1 MLLTAYRFLAFII
14 YALVYPYGRLR
25 AARGRALWQG
35 RLGFIQPSEKRTIWL
50 HAASVGEVKVMSCL
64 VDFLGK
70 AKPDLPLHVTVI
82 TEAGYATAEKLFG
95 DKVTLSH
102 LPLDAGPSLRRGFDR
117 INPQMLVIAET
128 EIWFGLIAQ
137 AHRREIPVV
146 LVNGRMTEKALGRY
160 RRIQSMLSSL
170 LSRYDRLF
178 LKSETDAERYRVLGA
193 NDASITVVGDMKF
206 DAPMP
211 TRSEG
216 RRREIRSRA
225 GIGEHDFLFV
235 AGSTRPCEEEILC
248 DLYRSMRVRHENFRL
263 IIAPRHIERADE
275 VRALIR
281 QSELKVI
288 TYGDVSNNKEAVV
301 LVDQFGLLN
310 NLYMAADLAFVGG
323 TLADIG
329 GHNILEPV
337 WMGTPVVYG
346 PYLANVREAAAYI
359 AEHNFGAEVSS
370 KEALFSV
377 VESVYSGKSAFATKT
392 ETDLAQSPTAEVGNY
407 ILRKLAHV

>member
-1 MLLTAYRFLAFII
+1 MLLTAYRFLTFII
-14 YALVYPYGRLR
+14 YALVYPYGRLQ
-25 AARGRALWQG
+25 AARGRALWRG
-35 RLGFIQPSEKRTIWL
+35 RLGLIQPSEKRPVWL

-64 VDFLGK
+64 VDFLRK
-70 AKPDLPLHVTVI
+70 AKPDLPLHITVM
-82 TEAGYATAEKLFG
+82 TETGYATAEKLFG

-102 LPLDAGPSLRRGFDR
+102 LPLDAAPSLRRGFDR
-117 INPQMLVIAET
+117 INPQILVIAET

-137 AHRREIPVV
+137 AHSRKIPVV

-160 RRIQSMLSSL
+160 RHVQSMLSNL

-178 LKSETDAERYRVLGA
+178 LKTEADAARYRALGA
-193 NDASITVVGDMKF
+193 DDTSIVVVGDMKF

-211 TRSEG
+211 ARSEG
-216 RRREIRSRA
+216 RRQEIRSRA
-225 GIGEHDFLFV
+225 GIDEHDFLFV
-235 AGSTRPCEEEILC
+235 AGSTRPGEEEILC
-248 DLYRSMRVRHENFRL
+248 DLCRSMRAKHENFHL
-263 IIAPRHIERADE
+263 ILAPRHIERADE

-281 QSELKVI
+281 QSGLKVV
-288 TYGDVSNNKEAVV
+288 TYGDAPDAEAVV

-310 NLYMAADLAFVGG
+310 DLYMAADLAFVGG
-323 TLADIG
+323 TLVDIG

-346 PYLANVREAAAYI
+346 SYLANVREAAAYI
-359 AEHNFGAEVSS
+359 AEHNLGAEVSS

-377 VESVYSGKSAFATKT
+377 VESVYSGKSTFATKT
-392 ETDLAQSPTAEVGNY
+392 EADLAQSPTAEVGNY